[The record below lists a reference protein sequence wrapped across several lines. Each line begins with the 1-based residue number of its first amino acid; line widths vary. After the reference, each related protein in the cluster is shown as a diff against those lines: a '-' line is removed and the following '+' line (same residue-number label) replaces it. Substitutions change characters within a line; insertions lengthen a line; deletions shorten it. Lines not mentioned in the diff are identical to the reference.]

1 MKIIVDNGGSK
12 SDWLILPSNEIF
24 SFDGINFFKNP
35 QELNNEFKKI
45 INHLNIGKEKVILE
59 FYTAGFS
66 ESLASSH
73 KFMIEKE
80 MSNIKINFY
89 SDMLLASKS
98 SFNDNQSGISCILGT
113 GSNCAY
119 YDGKKN
125 NIITP
130 SLGYIFSDEGSGYD
144 LGRRLLTM
152 FFNDKLNSNINFDI
166 RNHAKTPKNELL
178 NKIYKLGNPKKF
190 ISTFSF
196 VVKKN
201 EKNAL
206 IDDLI
211 KKSFIS
217 FLHNHPFTYP
227 DFRRYKFG
235 FVGSVA
241 FNFRKQLESVM
252 NDENL
257 NFEIIQSPIEKL
269 SNDLK

>member
-24 SFDGINFFKNP
+24 SFDGINFFKNS
-35 QELNNEFKKI
+35 QGLNYEFQKI
-45 INHLNIGKEKVILE
+45 INHLNIRKEKVILE

-66 ESLASSH
+66 ESLASYH
-73 KFMIEKE
+73 KFMLEKK

-98 SFNDNQSGISCILGT
+98 SFNDYQSGITCILGT

-125 NIITP
+125 NMITP

-152 FFNDKLNSNINFDI
+152 FFNDKLNSDI
-166 RNHAKTPKNELL
+166 DSDICNHAKTQKNELL
-178 NKIYKLGNPKKF
+178 NKIYMLENPKKF
-190 ISTFSF
+190 ISTFSL
-196 VVKKN
+196 VVKRN
-201 EKNAL
+201 EKNVL

-217 FLHNHPFTYP
+217 FLYNHPFTYP
-227 DFRRYKFG
+227 NFRRYKFS

-241 FNFRKQLESVM
+241 FNFRKQLKSVM

-257 NFEIIQSPIEKL
+257 NFEIIQNPLKKL
-269 SNDLK
+269 SSDLK

>member
-24 SFDGINFFKNP
+24 SFDGINIFKNS
-35 QELNNEFKKI
+35 QELINELKKI
-45 INHLNIGKEKVILE
+45 INHLNFSKEKITLE
-59 FYTAGFS
+59 FYSAGYN

-73 KFMIEKE
+73 KLILEKE

-89 SDMLLASKS
+89 SDLLLASKS
-98 SFNDNQSGISCILGT
+98 SFPNNNPGISCILGT

-125 NIITP
+125 NMITP

-152 FFNDKLNSNINFDI
+152 FFNDKLNSDINFDI
-166 RNHAKTPKNELL
+166 CNHAKTPKNELL
-178 NKIYKLGNPKKF
+178 NKIYKLENPKKF
-190 ISTFSF
+190 ISTFSL
-196 VVKKN
+196 VVKRN
-201 EKNAL
+201 EKNIL

-211 KKSFIS
+211 KKSFVS
-217 FLHNHPFTYP
+217 FLYNHPFKYP
-227 DFRRYKFG
+227 NFRKLKFC

-241 FNFRKQLESVM
+241 FNFRKRLKSVM

-257 NFEIIQSPIEKL
+257 NFEIIQNPLEKL